1 MRSRKN
7 RAAVIAC
14 MLVTVCSG
22 PWGCAIRA
30 HPGPQAPPSDEARA
44 QFNTVGIPAARYL
57 PDRELKAPTS
67 GKGWG
72 AAKGAGYGLA
82 AGATPGLAIASA
94 ITGCRGGGPAALV
107 CGAILVLGLGV
118 AAAGGTVGALGG
130 TVYGAIAAEPASR
143 IGAAETGLERAFAD
157 LNVQQIIRDHVL
169 RKARER
175 SSLSFVALEDHESTE
190 PSDYRARAMHG
201 VDTVLEVEVSSIR
214 LAGTGINP
222 PVRLLMTASA
232 RLIRTADGVELYA
245 ERFEYRSRDEH
256 KFTEW
261 AAGDGGVL
269 REEVDRGAEALATDI
284 VQLLFQ
290 PDSARESEEA
300 ESSTPGPSSFSTR
313 NQSRGA

>member
-1 MRSRKN
+1 MTPRKK

-14 MLVTVCSG
+14 MLVTVCGG
-22 PWGCAIRA
+22 PWGCAIRT
-30 HPGPQAPPSDEARA
+30 HPGPRPPSDEARA
-44 QFNTVGIPAARYL
+44 QFKTVGVPAARDL
-57 PDRELKAPTS
+57 PESQLQAPTS

-82 AGATPGLAIASA
+82 AGATPGLAIASV

-130 TVYGAIAAEPASR
+130 TVYGALAAESASR
-143 IGAAETGLERAFAD
+143 IGAAETELGLAFAD
-157 LNVQQIIRDHVL
+157 LDVQQTIRDHVL
-169 RKARER
+169 RTARER
-175 SSLSFVALEDHESTE
+175 SSLSFVALEDHATE
-190 PSDYRARAMHG
+190 PTDYRALAMRG

-214 LAGTGINP
+214 LDGQGINP

-245 ERFEYRSRDEH
+245 ERFAYRSPNEH
-256 KFTEW
+256 KFMEW
-261 AAGDGGVL
+261 AAGEGQVL
-269 REEVDRGAEALATDI
+269 REEVDRGAEALASDI

-290 PDSARESEEA
+290 PDSARETGDA
-300 ESSTPGPSSFSTR
+300 ELPTPGPSSFSTR
-313 NQSRGA
+313 TQPMGA